1 MAVFSRYLVPGLM
14 FQSVVIGGG
23 YATGRELMEFFLP
36 AGPLGGLLGLLVSGL
51 VFGLVLA
58 MGFEFARVTGAYDY
72 RTFCRELLGRGWVV
86 FEIAFFILLLLILA
100 VIAAASGEL
109 AAVNFGV
116 SPVVGTVG
124 LMGLIALLTF
134 YGSDAIKKVLAAW
147 SFLLYAVYAA
157 LFVFAFIQLGDQIE
171 GAYNAKAVEDGW
183 LSGGILYSG
192 YNLAVLPA
200 ILFAIRGQKSRS
212 EAMGSGL
219 MAGAI
224 AVVPAML
231 FYTALMALYPEIG
244 QAPVPAAIL
253 MQSLDV
259 PILSVIF
266 QIVIFG
272 TFVETGTALLH
283 SVNERIEGNFEE
295 TGKVMPRKLRPFVAV
310 SFLIIAIVGGTWLGV
325 IELIASGYSLLTLVF
340 IAVLVVPLLTLGA
353 WRVWATQELNE

>member
-1 MAVFSRYLVPGLM
+1 MAVLSRYLLPGFM

-72 RTFCRELLGRGWVV
+72 RSFCRELLGRGWVV
-86 FEIAFFILLLLILA
+86 FEVAFFILLLLILA
-100 VIAAASGEL
+100 VIAAASGEMVS
-109 AAVNFGV
+109 VNFGM
-116 SPVVGTVG
+116 SPIVGTVG
-124 LMGLIALLTF
+124 LMVLIALLTF
-134 YGSDAIKKVLAAW
+134 YGSEAIKKVLAAW

-157 LFVFAFIQLGDQIE
+157 LFVFAFVQMGDQIE
-171 GAYNAKAVEDGW
+171 GAYHTEAVEGGW
-183 LSGGILYSG
+183 LSGGVLYSG

-200 ILFAIRGQKSRS
+200 ILFAIRGQRSRG

-244 QAPVPAAIL
+244 HAPVPAAVL
-253 MQSLDV
+253 MQSLNV
-259 PILSVIF
+259 PVLSIIF

-295 TGKVMPRKLRPFVAV
+295 AGKAMPRKLRPSVAI
-310 SFLIIAIVGGTWLGV
+310 SFLIIAIAGGTWLGV

-340 IAVLVVPLLTLGA
+340 IGVLVVPLMTFGA
-353 WRVWATQELNE
+353 WRVWGPQR